1 VKRVPAGTDRRKV
14 YIELD
19 RDAPEAPHVSNSNMT
34 ERSPSA
40 SPEPPEKPQPVAVVD
55 IGASAVRLVV
65 AQVVGGHA
73 PIILEEASRGV
84 LLGQD
89 TFSTGRIGAA
99 TIDAAVRALSG
110 FVRIMDGYGVTRTR
124 AVATSA
130 VREAAN
136 ADTFLDRVRL
146 RTGLD
151 VEIIDGSEESR
162 LTYLAVRDAIG
173 WHSAFSAANALL
185 VEVGGGSVD
194 LTRLEHGQPTQSGI
208 YPLGAIRLRQRLAT
222 WHGPHEQ
229 RIRLLT
235 RQIARIMQD
244 IGGDLDLANA
254 TSLIALGSDMRF
266 AAGRLSESSDA
277 HRWEVPR
284 AAFLAFCEEVERYDE
299 EALVGRFR
307 LSQVDAETLVPAML
321 VYRHLL
327 LGTAAESVT
336 VPDVSLRAGLLAELA
351 GAGSASN
358 LADFSS
364 NVVASAVA
372 LGTKYRYDE
381 AHARVVS
388 HLAVR
393 LFDELAAEHALTAR
407 DRLLLEVASLL
418 HDIGLFLGLR
428 GHHKHSL
435 YLLEA
440 SEIFGLSRDDM
451 QVVGNIARYHRQGLP
466 HKAHPS
472 YSRLHRADRV
482 RVNKLAAILRLAN
495 ALDADHLQKIQ
506 DVRVHESEGGW
517 ILDIV
522 GAGDL
527 TMERLAATARA
538 DMLTDVFGKRVVIRG
553 SGAGS

>member
-1 VKRVPAGTDRRKV
+1 MA
-14 YIELD
+14 
-19 RDAPEAPHVSNSNMT
+19 EAEPVSNVSVRSSAAPQAST
-34 ERSPSA
+34 EPA
-40 SPEPPEKPQPVAVVD
+40 QPVAVVD

-65 AQVVGGHA
+65 AQLVEGQA

-99 TIDAAVRALSG
+99 TIDAAVRALGG
-110 FVRIMDGYGVTRTR
+110 FVRIMDGYRVSRVR

-173 WHSAFSAANALL
+173 WHPGFSASNALL
-185 VEVGGGSVD
+185 VEVGGGSVGI
-194 LTRLEHGQPTQSGI
+194 TRLEHGQPTQSGV

-235 RQIARIMQD
+235 RQIARMIHD
-244 IGGDLDLANA
+244 VGGDLDLANA
-254 TSLIALGSDMRF
+254 TSLVALGSDMRF
-266 AAGRLSESSDA
+266 AAGRLGESNDA

-284 AAFLAFCEEVERYDE
+284 QAFLAFCEEVERFDE
-299 EALVGRFR
+299 EALVARFR

-336 VPDVSLRAGLLAELA
+336 VPEVSLRAGLLGELTA
-351 GAGSASN
+351 SGSASN

-364 NVVASAVA
+364 HVLASAAV
-372 LGTKYRYDE
+372 LGTKYRFDE
-381 AHARVVS
+381 DHARVVS
-388 HLAVR
+388 RLAIR
-393 LFDELAAEHALTAR
+393 LFDELAAEHALTPR

-451 QVVGNIARYHRQGLP
+451 QVVGNIARYHRRGLP
-466 HKAHPS
+466 QKAHPS
-472 YSRLHRADRV
+472 YASLHRADRV

-495 ALDADHLQKIQ
+495 ALDAEHLQKIR
-506 DVRVHESEGGW
+506 DLRIHEDDGGW
-517 ILDIV
+517 TLDIE
-522 GAGDL
+522 GLGDL